1 MAADTSGPRPSKS
14 LRSVRKGLERE
25 YPGIVTALGQQAT
38 PMAEYEMTAQEAV
51 APREQEL
58 NASLFEQF
66 APRYA
71 EGQAAAELGAIRGSG
86 GQAVRESE
94 ALSRE
99 IDPEYYNTRAGAA
112 SKLSQLL
119 GGLDPNQLT
128 GAERE
133 NTARG
138 LARSNYQNGELN
150 APSNQGAI
158 DAALTYGSALNQKR
172 NTVSN
177 AINSAVGALPSF
189 KANNNTFDQA
199 TGRSG
204 SQAFQSQFGQAP
216 NASVATGQ
224 ANQGALGLTGGF
236 QNLRANIAANHRD
249 SLDRYN
255 ETTICCFIFMEAY
268 NGKLPWFVRLYRDKW
283 YSKYPNLRVGYKKMA
298 KWLVPLMKKSKVV
311 RYGVNELMIK
321 PISRIGAFLS
331 GESMEYS
338 KVDLFLHNLWFKIW
352 ARR

>member
-1 MAADTSGPRPSKS
+1 MSGDKSGPRPSRS

-25 YPGIVTALGQQAT
+25 YPGIVKALGQQAT
-38 PMAEYEMTAQEAV
+38 PMAQYEMSAQEAV
-51 APREQEL
+51 APREQAL
-58 NASLFEQF
+58 NARLFEQY

-71 EGQAAAELGAIRGSG
+71 EAQSASELGAIRGSG

-99 IDPEYYNTRAGAA
+99 IDPEYYATRSGAA
-112 SKLSQLL
+112 DKLSQLL
-119 GGLDPNQLT
+119 GGMDPNRLT

-172 NTVSN
+172 NTVAN
-177 AINSAVGALPSF
+177 TINSAVGALPSF
-189 KANNNTFDQA
+189 KGNTNVFDQA
-199 TGRSG
+199 TGKSG

-236 QNLRANIAANHRD
+236 QTLRANIAAGARD
-249 SLDRYN
+249 TLDRYN
-255 ETTICCFIFMEAY
+255 ETTICCFIFLEAY
-268 NGKLPWFVRLYRDKW
+268 NGKLPWYVRFCRDQW
-283 YSKYPNLRVGYKKMA
+283 YTKYPSLKHGYRKMA
-298 KWLVPLMKKSKVV
+298 KWLVPLMKKSKVI
-311 RYGVNELMIK
+311 RYGVNELMVK
-321 PISRIGAFLS
+321 PISRIGAFLT
-331 GESMEYS
+331 GETMTYS
-338 KVDLFLHNLWFKIW
+338 KVDLFLHNVWFKIW
-352 ARR
+352 AR